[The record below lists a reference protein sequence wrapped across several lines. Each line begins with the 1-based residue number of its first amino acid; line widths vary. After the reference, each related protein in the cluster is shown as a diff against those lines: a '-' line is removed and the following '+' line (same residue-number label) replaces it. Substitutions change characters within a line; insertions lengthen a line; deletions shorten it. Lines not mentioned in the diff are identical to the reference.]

1 MKLDRK
7 NVFELATRN
16 ITCRGFIKS
25 VVSNFRSVDRSL
37 TRVEWVHRGDEEK
50 KRKKIEKYY
59 SRKEVR

>member
-37 TRVEWVHRGDEEK
+37 KLELNGFTGVTGEK
-50 KRKKIEKYY
+50 KEKK
-59 SRKEVR
+59 